1 MVVLP
6 PQSSGFQVNEI
17 SIIIQRVKVML
28 SETEHSG
35 VCLKSNAETFR
46 FRSG

>member
-1 MVVLP
+1 MVVLLP
-6 PQSSGFQVNEI
+6 RQSGFQVTEI

-28 SETEHSG
+28 NETEHSG
-35 VCLKSNAETFR
+35 VCLKSDAETFR